1 MNSCQVHWTPRAL
14 CVLLSLGRR
23 ISQNQPAS
31 QHGSVDTH
39 SARPT
44 LHTPATW
51 CTGVLAH
58 PAFLTQQ
65 AQEIEPQDKV
75 SREERVGWE
84 PSGPARPA
92 SLARHWTAQALGYP
106 GRHLGWTRAQAR
118 GVDPAPPSPP
128 PTHTQTDTQA
138 RDTLRLG
145 ARRSPEFLTRS
156 PRPVPHLKTWGA
168 ERARRPRDAKSH
180 PAKRERDGKE

>member
-1 MNSCQVHWTPRAL
+1 MLPSEESWISVNLCQAHWTPRTL
-14 CVLLSLGRR
+14 RVLLSLGRR

-51 CTGVLAH
+51 CTGVQAH
-58 PAFLTQQ
+58 PAFLTLQ

-75 SREERVGWE
+75 SREERFGWE

-106 GRHLGWTRAQAR
+106 GRHLGRAQAR
-118 GVDPAPPSPP
+118 EVDPAPPSPP
-128 PTHTQTDTQA
+128 PTHTHIHA
-138 RDTLRLG
+138 RTRHTPP
-145 ARRSPEFLTRS
+145 RRAQKP
-156 PRPVPHLKTWGA
+156 
-168 ERARRPRDAKSH
+168 
-180 PAKRERDGKE
+180 